1 MAISIFHRIFGN
13 MIGRLRADFFPA
25 IFGPNENQP
34 LDVEGARMAFQ
45 DLTDEVNAF
54 NQVGGP

>member
-1 MAISIFHRIFGN
+1 

-34 LDVEGARMAFQ
+34 LDVEGARKAFEE
-45 DLTDEVNAF
+45 LTAEVNAY
-54 NQVGGP
+54 NQVCRPIRPGI